1 MASVRTEAVFGRG
14 KEVSEDPD
22 LVVGARAIRREI
34 FQDTISERAVYR
46 VAEQEGWPIW
56 RLRGKL
62 TTRRSACRE
71 HVARL
76 EANAMAARDGK
87 AA

>member
-1 MASVRTEAVFGRG
+1 
-14 KEVSEDPD
+14 VSEDPD
-22 LVVGARAIRREI
+22 LVVGAEAIRRDI
-34 FQDTISERAVYR
+34 FQNRISTRAVYR

-62 TTRRSACRE
+62 ATRISICRE
-71 HVARL
+71 HEARL
-76 EANAMAARDGK
+76 AAEAMAARDSK